1 MRPSRLLSYLI
12 LLLLTCIWGTTWSAI
27 RVQLRGIPPFTGV
40 ALRFALAGAVLL
52 GVALAMKVP
61 LGRAR
66 YERRLW
72 VVNAA
77 CTFCTSYGLVYWA
90 EQWLPSGL
98 TAVLFATFPLIVAVL
113 AHFWIPG
120 ERLTAAAVVGVVVGF
135 AGVAV
140 LFSAD
145 LESIAGPRAVFV
157 AAVLLISPTV
167 SAVAQVAVK
176 RWGGEVHPLSIT
188 AAPMLLTGG
197 VMGTLAAIVERDR
210 GATFGGPSVG
220 ALLYLA
226 LVGSALAFSLYFW
239 LLRHLPST
247 QVSLVAYTAPVLAVF
262 VGRVALDEPVTA
274 RMLAGSALVAAGVA
288 VALRAGH
295 AAEPARREA
304 A

>member
-12 LLLLTCIWGTTWSAI
+12 LLLLTCIWGTTWSVI
-27 RVQLRGIPPFTGV
+27 RVGLHGIPPLTGV
-40 ALRFALAGAVLL
+40 AMRFTIAGTVLL
-52 GVALAMKVP
+52 GVALTLRVP

-66 YERRLW
+66 HERRLW
-72 VVNAA
+72 VVNAL

-90 EQWLPSGL
+90 EQWLTSGL
-98 TAVLFATFPLIVAVL
+98 TAVLFATFPLLVAVF
-113 AHFWIPG
+113 AHLWLPG
-120 ERLTAAAVVGVVVGF
+120 ERLTVGSATGVMVGF
-135 AGVAV
+135 AGIAV

-145 LESIAGPRAVFV
+145 LERLGGPRAAFV
-157 AAVLLISPTV
+157 ATVLLIAPAA

-176 RWGGEVHPLSIT
+176 RWGREVHPLSIT
-188 AAPMLLTGG
+188 AVPMLLTGG
-197 VMGTLAAIVERDR
+197 VMGTLAAAVERQR
-210 GATFGGPSVG
+210 EVTFDAPSVG

-247 QVSLVAYTAPVLAVF
+247 QVSLVAYTAPVLAVV
-262 VGRVALDEPVTA
+262 VGTLALDEPVTP

-295 AAEPARREA
+295 AARPPD
-304 A
+304 